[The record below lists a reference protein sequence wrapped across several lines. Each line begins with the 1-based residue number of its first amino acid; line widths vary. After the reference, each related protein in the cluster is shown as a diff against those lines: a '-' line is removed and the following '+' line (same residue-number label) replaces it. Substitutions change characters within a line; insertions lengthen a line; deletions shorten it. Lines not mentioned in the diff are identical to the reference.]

1 MGKYSFMCRNDKKKM
16 SLLRDFTAIDHLMV
30 VKSHH

>member
-1 MGKYSFMCRNDKKKM
+1 MGKYSFVKKEKM
-16 SLLRDFTAIDHLMV
+16 SLLGDFTAIDHLMV